1 MPCGF
6 DSNFVFGRNWFIKL
20 LPWRGPWEKF
30 INLKLEG
37 TKNYSNLYKYVLSW
51 ASPESKLY
59 RICLQCR
66 RYEFDHW
73 GGKIPWRRTWQPTLI
88 FLPGEF
94 HGQRT
99 FWATAHGVTKT
110 GIALKC
116 PSMHARRVQCI
127 LFLSNAL
134 IIVETYHPLVPF
146 ALYFLNV
153 FNDITSIVR
162 F

>member
-1 MPCGF
+1 MPTNFGKLSSGHRAGTGQFSFQSQRKAVTQRLLKVFLTCYCPVQGF
-6 DSNFVFGRNWFIKL
+6 LGGASGR
-20 LPWRGPWEKF
+20 
-30 INLKLEG
+30 
-37 TKNYSNLYKYVLSW
+37 
-51 ASPESKLY
+51 ESA
-59 RICLQCR
+59 CQCR
-66 RYEFDHW
+66 RLKIHGFDPW
-73 GGKIPWRRTWQPTLI
+73 VGKIPWRRTWQPTLI

-127 LFLSNAL
+127 LFLSNAP

-153 FNDITSIVR
+153 FNDITSIVS